1 MIKTKKATIKYL
13 SLQNRPVLNQIIKQH
28 NILNVSRMNIHD
40 LRDLMY
46 KKRVREY
53 DPDYRE
59 PKYLL
64 RAPQIQVSAK
74 ELKAKVAEQ
83 KDLTVKYVKKVVEK
97 NKIIK
102 GKDAELISHA
112 KKLKIS
118 RESYVKG
125 VKQNIMQNKQL
136 KEFANDLSKMNI
148 SEKESK
154 AYVQKLL
161 THNKFLDGARL
172 DSIGKISVNEKKSKE
187 YISELL
193 KYVEFL
199 KKNQSFTKKK

>member
-64 RAPQIQVSAK
+64 RAAQVQVSAK
-74 ELKAKVAEQ
+74 ELKAKVAQQ

-102 GKDAELISHA
+102 VKDAELLGKASELEGKD
-112 KKLKIS
+112 KKLKIT
-118 RESYVKG
+118 RGNYVKG
-125 VKQNIMQNKQL
+125 VKKGIIQDKKI
-136 KEFANDLSKMNI
+136 KEFKNVLDKMNV
-148 SEKESK
+148 SDAESK
-154 AYVQKLL
+154 KYVDELVKY
-161 THNKFLDGARL
+161 NKFL
-172 DSIGKISVNEKKSKE
+172 
-187 YISELL
+187 
-193 KYVEFL
+193 
-199 KKNQSFTKKK
+199 KNAVTKK